1 MTDILH
7 RRKHMKQTED
17 QKPDKERTPAP
28 ALTIEAREN
37 QMIAY
42 ADAEAERRILNGK
55 ASDSLLLH
63 YLKLGT
69 SKNLLEKEKLENEN
83 LLLKAKAASIE
94 QSQRTE
100 EMYAN
105 AIKAMQVYTGNGEDE
120 DYED

>member
-1 MTDILH
+1 MI
-7 RRKHMKQTED
+7 MKQTENE
-17 QKPDKERTPAP
+17 KPAKRKEMP
-28 ALTIEAREN
+28 ALTIEAREK

-42 ADAEAERRILNGK
+42 ADAEAERRILSGK

-69 SKNLLEKEKLENEN
+69 SKNELEKEKLENEN
-83 LLLKAKAASIE
+83 LLLRTKAASIE
-94 QSQRTE
+94 QQAKTE

-105 AIKAMQVYTGNGEDE
+105 AIKAMQIYTGNGEDE

>member
-1 MTDILH
+1 
-7 RRKHMKQTED
+7 
-17 QKPDKERTPAP
+17 
-28 ALTIEAREN
+28 
-37 QMIAY
+37 MIAY